1 MCGFA
6 IHLFSYIMILD
17 NRIVLPEEKREIIEE
32 FFVQNGIEDYL
43 KDIYWVEF
51 RRGIGD
57 Y

>member
-1 MCGFA
+1 MLRQFLK
-6 IHLFSYIMILD
+6 INIMILN
-17 NRIVLPEEKREIIEE
+17 NRIVFPEEKRKEIKE
-32 FFVQNGIEDYL
+32 FFIQNGMEDYL